1 MTKHEHARP
10 TPPSQAPGE
19 SGDAKAR
26 EEAEEAARPRTPEDA
41 SASDGAESDGA
52 EGRPSEE
59 GAQAAVSDE

>member
-19 SGDAKAR
+19 SGDAEAR
-26 EEAEEAARPRTPEDA
+26 DEAEEATRPRTPEEA
-41 SASDGAESDGA
+41 SASGSA

-59 GAQAAVSDE
+59 STQAAVPDESDA

>member
-19 SGDAKAR
+19 DGDPEAR

-41 SASDGAESDGA
+41 SASGGAE
-52 EGRPSEE
+52 ERPSGES
-59 GAQAAVSDE
+59 AQAAVPDEPDA